1 MKISFE
7 LLKNGL
13 GTLLGLSCTPLGTLW
28 GGVLGPLGRFG
39 AALGRPSGAQELI
52 LGFCKASKRVPKG
65 GKGIQGNFISSKTL
79 QDPPN
84 GPQDPPKSCP
94 RGPQETPKRLPG
106 GCQDVLECLLKMLQH
121 RPGDYSRAA
130 VHALHLFFHEAPWPV
145 LRCLYSSMFAQI
157 MAEVDR

>member
-13 GTLLGLSCTPLGTLW
+13 GILLDLSWTPLKTLW

-52 LGFCKASKRVPKG
+52 LGFCKASKRAPRGSQRG
-65 GKGIQGNFISSKTL
+65 GKGIQGNFICSETL

-84 GPQDPPKSCP
+84 GPQDPPN
-94 RGPQETPKRLPG
+94 GPQEAPKRLPRG
-106 GCQDVLECLLKMLQH
+106 SQEGAKTFLSVSSEVMKKRSKFVSNSFLLDFQEV
-121 RPGDYSRAA
+121 P
-130 VHALHLFFHEAPWPV
+130 HAFFSH
-145 LRCLYSSMFAQI
+145 YI
-157 MAEVDR
+157 